1 MSALGSYSD
10 HYTQGAFAP
19 YVRQH
24 VLLGE
29 APIALIDVVQPA
41 GDFSDPPTSD
51 LVLIQDNSPGAR
63 VHFDIGGGRTR
74 HRQRRGLIHAIAPGI
89 AASVVVDDPHAIRII
104 CVPATVVRT
113 WMAELRPHGSPFDF
127 GRLHGGGAQ
136 SSLTD
141 LLVDRLWG
149 CPPADSTRLLADS
162 LMIAL
167 LAELGSLDRQ
177 VEVSKGGLAPWQV
190 KRVTEHLEANLAG
203 DVSLAELA
211 ALVRLSSFHFCRAF
225 RQSTGLPPQAWQRRL
240 RCERA
245 QELLLAT
252 DLSIGEI
259 AVAVGYETPQAFA
272 RMFRAETGAAPTD
285 WRRERRA

>member
-1 MSALGSYSD
+1 MSALVSYSD
-10 HYTQGAFAP
+10 HYMQGAFAP

-51 LVLIQDNSPGAR
+51 LVLIQDISAGAR
-63 VHFDIGGGRTR
+63 VHFDIGGGRTQ
-74 HRQRRGLIHAIAPGI
+74 HRQRRGLIHAIPPGI
-89 AASVVVDDPHAIRII
+89 AASIVVDDPHAIRII
-104 CVPATVVRT
+104 CVPGSVART
-113 WMAELRPHGSPFDF
+113 WMAELRPDCSPFDV

-136 SSLTD
+136 SALTD

-149 CPPADSTRLLADS
+149 CLPADSTRLLADS

-177 VEVSKGGLAPWQV
+177 VKVSKGGLAQWQE
-190 KRVTEHLEANLAG
+190 RRCCEYLRGHLAE

-211 ALVRLSSFHFCRAF
+211 AIANLSTFHFARMF
-225 RQSTGLPPQAWQRRL
+225 KQTTGLPPHAYQRRL
-240 RCERA
+240 RAERA

-252 DLSIGEI
+252 DLSIGDI
-259 AVAVGYETPQAFA
+259 AAAVGYETPQAFA
-272 RMFRAETGAAPTD
+272 RMFRAEIGASPSD
-285 WRRERRA
+285 WRRERWA